1 MKSVASVVVPVVAL
15 LAAYEAPAFADPA
28 PPAAE
33 PQSAATAPLPSFVPL
48 SGQEKYASAL
58 HASRGQVIAAR
69 QEAEKISALFA
80 GMTTGSISKSDDVAA
95 AEPDRP
101 EPEHAMPEPAKP
113 DPAMPDPEKPDPAK
127 LVSPPAPEA
136 QAGRSIMLASN
147 RSAEDTTEKSA
158 ASPKDAPPAKRV
170 KGKGNTHRIP
180 QKAIANAT
188 RYSRMAEHEGRETGT
203 TATALAAA
211 GQRASVI
218 DLLTN
223 PALWW
228 H

>member
-15 LAAYEAPAFADPA
+15 LAAYEPPAFADPA

-58 HASRGQVIAAR
+58 HASRGQAIAAR

-95 AEPDRP
+95 AEPDRA
-101 EPEHAMPEPAKP
+101 EPEPAKP
-113 DPAMPDPEKPDPAK
+113 DPAKPDPAK
-127 LVSPPAPEA
+127 LVSPPLADA

-147 RSAEDTTEKSA
+147 QSAEDTTEKSA
-158 ASPKDAPPAKRV
+158 APPKDANRV
-170 KGKGNTHRIP
+170 KGKGNRHRIP
-180 QKAIANAT
+180 QKAIAKAT
-188 RYSRMAEHEGRETGT
+188 RNSRMAEPEGRDTGTT

-211 GQRASVI
+211 GQKASVI

>member
-15 LAAYEAPAFADPA
+15 LAAYGQPAFADPA
-28 PPAAE
+28 FAAAE
-33 PQSAATAPLPSFVPL
+33 PQSEGSTPLPSFVPL

-58 HASRGQVIAAR
+58 HAKRGQAVAAR

-80 GMTTGSISKSDDVAA
+80 GMTTGSISKSDDVAPA
-95 AEPDRP
+95 KHEPAEPD
-101 EPEHAMPEPAKP
+101 PAT
-113 DPAMPDPEKPDPAK
+113 PDPEK
-127 LVSPPAPEA
+127 LVPPQMPEA

-147 RSAEDTTEKSA
+147 QQAEDTTEKN
-158 ASPKDAPPAKRV
+158 ASPPKEAPPPNRV
-170 KGKGNTHRIP
+170 KGNGNTHRIP
-180 QKAIANAT
+180 QKALAKAT
-188 RYSRMAEHEGRETGT
+188 RNSRMAEREERETGT
-203 TATALAAA
+203 TTAMALATA
-211 GQRASVI
+211 GHKASVI